1 MYPKAIK
8 SYFAPTEISEVL
20 VLLGQHKAA
29 AKLLAGGQS
38 LLPLMK
44 LRLVEPRVIIDLNR
58 VQGLNEISE
67 RAGVLTLGAM
77 VRHAELA
84 THPLIRRSYRLL
96 ADAAGNIGDP
106 QIRNRGTL
114 AGSLVHADPAADYPP
129 AIVALNG
136 RLVLTKPN
144 GSTRIVTADDFFIG
158 PLTSALDEDELVT
171 RIRIPAPTAHTGG
184 AYTKNCQ
191 VAGDFAIISVAAQ
204 VMLDPSGQC
213 RHAAIVIGGVMP
225 KATRAPKA
233 STLVV
238 GTSLDDATLAQAGET
253 AAAEV
258 ATQDDGRASASYRT
272 QLIRVTVPRI
282 LRQAAT
288 RARKVE
294 A

>member
-38 LLPLMK
+38 LIPLMK
-44 LRLVEPRVIIDLNR
+44 LRLIEPRVIIDLNR
-58 VQGLNEISE
+58 VQGLNEVSE
-67 RAGVLTLGAM
+67 RAGVLILGAM
-77 VRHAELA
+77 VRHADLA
-84 THPLIRRSYRLL
+84 AHPLVRRSYSLL
-96 ADAAGNIGDP
+96 ADAAGSIGDP

-144 GSTRIVTADDFFIG
+144 GSTRIVTADDFFVG

-171 RIRIPAPTAHTGG
+171 RIRIPAPVPHSGG

-204 VMLDPSGQC
+204 VTLDPSGKCQ
-213 RHAAIVIGGVMP
+213 HAAIVIGGVMP

-233 STLVV
+233 AALIV
-238 GTSLDDATLAQAGET
+238 GTSLDDATLAQAGEIAVT
-253 AAAEV
+253 EV
-258 ATQDDGRASASYRT
+258 ETQHDVRASAEYRT
-272 QLIRVTVPRI
+272 QLIRVTVPQM
-282 LRQAAT
+282 LRQAAI
-288 RARKVE
+288 RARGVE

>member
-44 LRLVEPRVIIDLNR
+44 LRLIEPRVIIDLNH
-58 VQGLNEISE
+58 VQGLNEVSE
-67 RAGVLTLGAM
+67 RAGVLTIGAM

-84 THPLIRRSYRLL
+84 THPLIRRSYSLL
-96 ADAAGNIGDP
+96 ADAAGSIGDP

-144 GSTRIVTADDFFIG
+144 GSTRIVTTNDFFVG

-171 RIRIPAPTAHTGG
+171 RIRIPAPAVHSGG

-204 VMLDPSGQC
+204 VTLDPSGKCQ
-213 RHAAIVIGGVMP
+213 HAVIVIGGVMP

-233 STLVV
+233 AALIV
-238 GTSLDDATLAQAGET
+238 GTSLDDATLAQAGEI

-258 ATQDDGRASASYRT
+258 ETQDDVRASAAYRT
-272 QLIRVTVPRI
+272 QLIRVTVPQM
-282 LRQAAT
+282 LRQAAV

-294 A
+294 V

>member
-8 SYFAPTEISEVL
+8 SYFAPTAISEVL

-38 LLPLMK
+38 LMPLMK
-44 LRLVEPRVIIDLNR
+44 LRLIEPRVIIDLNR
-58 VQGLNEISE
+58 VEGLNEVGE

-77 VRHAELA
+77 VRHADLA
-84 THPLIRRSYRLL
+84 AHPLIRRSYRLL
-96 ADAAGNIGDP
+96 ADAAGSIGDP

-129 AIVALNG
+129 VILALNG

-144 GSTRIVTADDFFIG
+144 GSTRIVTADDFFVG

-171 RIRIPAPTAHTGG
+171 RIRIPAPAAHSGG

-204 VMLDPSGQC
+204 VTLDPSGKCQ
-213 RHAAIVIGGVMP
+213 HAAIVIGGVMP

-233 STLVV
+233 AALIV
-238 GTSLDDATLAQAGET
+238 GTSLDDATLAQAGEI
-253 AAAEV
+253 AVAEV
-258 ATQDDGRASASYRT
+258 ETQNDVRASAEYRT
-272 QLIRVTVPRI
+272 QLIRVTVPQM
-282 LRQAAT
+282 LRQAAI

>member
-8 SYFAPTEISEVL
+8 SYFAPTAISEVL

-38 LLPLMK
+38 LMPLMK
-44 LRLVEPRVIIDLNR
+44 LRLIEPRVIIDLNR
-58 VQGLNEISE
+58 VQGLNDVGE

-77 VRHAELA
+77 VRHAELVA
-84 THPLIRRSYRLL
+84 HPLIRRSYRLL
-96 ADAAGNIGDP
+96 ADAAGSIGDP

-129 AIVALNG
+129 AILALNG

-144 GSTRIVTADDFFIG
+144 GSTRIVTADDFFVG

-171 RIRIPAPTAHTGG
+171 RIRIPAPAPHSGG

-204 VMLDPSGQC
+204 VTLDPSGKCQ
-213 RHAAIVIGGVMP
+213 HAAIVIGGVMP

-233 STLVV
+233 AALIV
-238 GTSLDDATLAQAGET
+238 GTSLDDATLAQAGEI
-253 AAAEV
+253 AVAEV
-258 ATQDDGRASASYRT
+258 ETQNDVRASAEYRT
-272 QLIRVTVPRI
+272 QLIRVTVPQM
-282 LRQAAT
+282 LRQAAI